1 MDCSLDGK
9 FYPVKYLYLAYKKIL
24 TTIFHF
30 YRQFGTLFIL
40 DVADWF
46 IAFLNIISP
55 NQPVDQNVPKPFSP
69 ESPPPFFEHPFIYLI
84 CLLAWIIG
92 PDLSPDWLNQ
102 WSVWK
107 GLGPDGRWAEV
118 NLYEAKE
125 GSRSPCPALN
135 ALANHG
141 IINPSGCELTFHQIT
156 SAAARAYNCSPAFAI
171 RSLLGAYP
179 IVEGRQTI
187 KLSDLSAH
195 GIIAHDAS
203 LLRSSHR
210 INTGPDIYSPA
221 YARYKDV
228 QSHPWPDLINRF
240 FPAGDCPVTP
250 RECSEALS
258 IRRAECQA
266 ENPRFHRT
274 LQTDIIGC
282 MNCSVLLTVT
292 GGDRKVIRNL
302 TGIAGYEQFDRDWKP
317 AGRQA
322 YGISGARLQF
332 LGAWIGFGTDSYF
345 LAKRRDI

>member
-1 MDCSLDGK
+1 MDCSLDGI

-30 YRQFGTLFIL
+30 YRQFGVLFIL
-40 DVADWF
+40 EVTDRF
-46 IAFLNIISP
+46 ITFLNIISP
-55 NQPVDQNVPKPFSP
+55 NQAVNQNVPKPFSP
-69 ESPPPFFEHPFIYLI
+69 ESPPPFCEHPFVYMI

-107 GLGPDGRWAEV
+107 GIGPDGRWAEV
-118 NLYEAKE
+118 NLYEAKN

-141 IINPSGCELTFHQIT
+141 IINASGRDLTFHQIT

-171 RSLLGAYP
+171 RALMGAYP

-195 GIIAHDAS
+195 GVIEHDAS
-203 LLRSSHR
+203 LLR
-210 INTGPDIYSPA
+210 PDIDSPA
-221 YARYKDV
+221 YASYKDV
-228 QSHPWPDLINRF
+228 QSHPWPDLVDRF

-250 RECSEALS
+250 GDCSKALT

-274 LQTDIIGC
+274 LQFDVIGC
-282 MNCSVLLTVT
+282 
-292 GGDRKVIRNL
+292 GDRKVIRNL
-302 TGIAGYEQFDRDWKP
+302 TGIAGYEQLDRDWKP

-322 YGISGARLQF
+322 YGISSARVQF
-332 LGAWIGFGTDSYF
+332 IAAWIGFGTDSYF